1 MPKTSVVF
9 FRNLNGSVPTKI
21 WIDEVVAKRDRRAV
35 AKLAAR
41 INILRT
47 EGRNVRRPIADFLQK
62 GIYELRAEFGGVNYR
77 LLYFYVGDQ
86 VVISHGCTKEAEVP
100 LREIEFAIRNR
111 DLFESDPERYT
122 YEGEI

>member
-1 MPKTSVVF
+1 MPNTSVVF
-9 FRNLNGSVPTKI
+9 FKNSNGSVPTKV

-41 INILRT
+41 LNILRS
-47 EGRNVRRPIADFLQK
+47 EGRSVRRPVADFLQK

-86 VVISHGCTKEAEVP
+86 AVISHGCTKEAEVP

-122 YEGEI
+122 YDGEI